1 MQRRESDPG
10 APRYDEMRGMT
21 SEQMRHVVIAK
32 DLVEE
37 RRFRQRYGF
46 WALFG
51 PLVRSGFLGLVALV
65 RLPWRALR
73 RN

>member
-1 MQRRESDPG
+1 MKRRESDPG

-21 SEQMRHVVIAK
+21 SEQMRHVVIAN

-46 WALFG
+46 SALYG
-51 PLVRSGFLGLVALV
+51 PLMRSGFRGLIALV
-65 RLPWRALR
+65 RLSWRALR
-73 RN
+73 RR